1 MAKAKTSPK
10 LKKYS
15 KSTSKMKMKNKSD
28 LIAYDPVEEMI
39 DENFIGKAILEC
51 LKNNDPEGVMEVI
64 EMYLGA
70 LEKTH
75 FVEKSQVPRSTL
87 YHSLKSK
94 NPTIK
99 TLAKL
104 VHATTIESRK

>member
-28 LIAYDPVEEMI
+28 LIAYDPVEEMT

-70 LEKTH
+70 LEKLT
-75 FVEKSQVPRSTL
+75 
-87 YHSLKSK
+87 SLKNHK
-94 NPTIK
+94 CLDQHCII
-99 TLAKL
+99 
-104 VHATTIESRK
+104 V